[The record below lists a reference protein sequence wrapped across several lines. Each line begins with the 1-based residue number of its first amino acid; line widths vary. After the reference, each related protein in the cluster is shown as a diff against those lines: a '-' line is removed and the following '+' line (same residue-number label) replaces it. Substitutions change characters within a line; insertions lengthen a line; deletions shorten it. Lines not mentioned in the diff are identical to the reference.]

1 MEPVVDGEEL
11 ILAGTNDGTDKADI
25 KSPDHD
31 IEQFWLAFKKS
42 MQNFYDAKH
51 VISRPI
57 ELWSATLNKLQSQHK
72 YNEIESHIRNYLSL
86 YGIDLLRFESQYH
99 INILITNLK
108 RWDKLAQQYKFFAG
122 EKNLVIIL
130 LEIAYSLLKKNNNI
144 HGLFV
149 DVELYLL
156 YEDFTTLL
164 EYAITNNTACIIDKL
179 MMYDAMNV
187 LHKINDLYGTC
198 IEYKIAS
205 LLSGKKLIKTVKETI
220 NPGST
225 AEQLDTI

>member
-1 MEPVVDGEEL
+1 MDLLDNEDG
-11 ILAGTNDGTDKADI
+11 ISSTTGI

-86 YGIDLLRFESQYH
+86 YGIDLLRLESQYH

-108 RWDKLAQQYKFFAG
+108 RWDKIAAQHKFFAG

-144 HGLFV
+144 SGLFV

-156 YEDFTTLL
+156 YEDFTRLL
-164 EYAITNNTACIIDKL
+164 EYAIANNTASIIDKL
-179 MMYDAMNV
+179 MLYDPMNV